1 MSMKYYEREEKC
13 KYCGCLVK
21 RYKICDNCIID
32 MLYEAYAQGKEPA
45 MKHKTLAYRRGIE
58 PLQIKAEAIEDAKGR
73 IKNNSR
79 CRTSVTLSEQ

>member
-32 MLYEAYAQGKEPA
+32 MLYEAYARGEEPE
-45 MKHKTLAYRRGIE
+45 MKHKILAYRRGIE
-58 PLQIKAEAIEDAKGR
+58 PLEIRAEAREDAEGR
-73 IKNNSR
+73 IHSKPTR
-79 CRTSVTLSEQ
+79 RMFT

>member
-13 KYCGCLVK
+13 RYCGCLVK

-73 IKNNSR
+73 IKR